1 MYRLWAVPSK
11 RGHRS
16 TGGRHGRR
24 GAGSCAGDDA
34 GAGEAGALEGHAA
47 LQQLLA
53 GDGAGAQEGGGDGED
68 EIVCAG
74 CQ

>member
-1 MYRLWAVPSK
+1 MCCVLAVPFK
-11 RGHRS
+11 RGRGS
-16 TGGRHGRR
+16 AGGRHGRR
-24 GAGSCAGDDA
+24 GAGLCADDDA
-34 GAGEAGALEGHAA
+34 VPGEAGVLEGHAA

-53 GDGAGAQEGGGDGED
+53 GDGAGAQEAGGSEED